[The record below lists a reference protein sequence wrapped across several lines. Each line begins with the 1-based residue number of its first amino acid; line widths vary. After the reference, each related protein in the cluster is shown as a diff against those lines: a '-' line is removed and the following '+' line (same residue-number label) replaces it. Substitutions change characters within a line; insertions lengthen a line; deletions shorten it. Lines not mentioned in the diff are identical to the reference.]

1 MPILPELKEL
11 KDLRKDLHISQKYI
25 EKNLNIPQATIS
37 RIENGIGNPSYI
49 TVKKVFN
56 FLENEKLRREE
67 SDKKVIDIMT
77 DKIIW
82 VDSKTTVKDTVELMT
97 KHNVSQIPILEEN
110 KNIGSITAKK
120 IQKEII
126 DNPTLFNV
134 EITIIMELPFPE
146 IELNWDIKAISNLL
160 IIYPAVL
167 VKKNNKY
174 IGIITDADLLKIS

>member
-11 KDLRKDLHISQKYI
+11 KDLRKDLNISQKYV

-49 TVKKVFN
+49 TVKKIFN
-56 FLENEKLRREE
+56 FLENEKLRREK

-82 VDSKTTVKDTVELMT
+82 VESKTKVKDTVDLMT

-126 DNPTLFNV
+126 DNPTLINA

-167 VKKNNKY
+167 VKKNNNY

>member
-25 EKNLNIPQATIS
+25 EKNLLIPQATIS

-49 TVKKVFN
+49 TVKKIFN
-56 FLENEKLRREE
+56 FLENEKLRREK

-82 VDSKTTVKDTVELMT
+82 VESKTKVKDTVDLMT
-97 KHNVSQIPILEEN
+97 IHNVSQIPILEEN

-126 DNPTLFNV
+126 DNPTLINA

-146 IELNWDIKAISNLL
+146 IELSWDIKAISNLL